1 MEITT
6 AAIAALCGGA
16 LEGKDAAVST
26 FVFDSRRAVN
36 DPKAI
41 FVALKGATRDG
52 HDYVD
57 ELRGRG
63 IRNFIVSADYRIAG
77 LRSDESFVKVND
89 TLAALQSVAAYMRDR
104 FKGCVA
110 AVTGSNG
117 KTIVKE
123 WIAALWSDRDK
134 RLFVSPKSYNSQ
146 LGVALSLTMCDGHE
160 DVSVIEAGISS
171 PGEMARLEAMIR
183 PDIAIITNIGEA
195 HGAGFASRADK
206 LREKLTLAQDATA
219 IVYPSDYREIDTALR
234 ERYDSGRLFAWGYDD
249 EASLRIISRRVEGT
263 STVAEFTANGRNHTA
278 VLPFTDTPSIEN
290 AMSALAFYACY
301 DSLYGEK
308 TLAGA
313 VERLGG
319 LRPVAMRLERRRG
332 INGSTILNDSYNSDI
347 GSLSIALDRLE
358 DISQGA
364 PKTVIMSDITQS
376 GYTAD
381 ELYSRVAAMMRS
393 HAVDKLYAI
402 GDEITSAK
410 RLFEGIDAEFYR
422 TTEEFVRLFDRKQA
436 EGAAVLLKGARP
448 FAFERIS
455 RMLEEKRH
463 STVMEI
469 DLGAICFNLNYHRE
483 HLRPGVRTVAM
494 VKASSYGHGGVEVAA
509 ALEKRHIDYFAV
521 AYADEGV
528 ILREGGITTPIIVL
542 NSEPSGFAA
551 MIDYLL
557 EPEIYDFESLDLFCA
572 DVRRAAESHYPIHIK
587 FDTGMHRL
595 GFGPDEIEALSE
607 RLRGDRTVR
616 VRSVFS
622 HFTSSDNPDHDDF
635 TRRQIAM
642 FGDMSDRLRKA
653 LGDDTILRHI
663 SNTWGIERFPEAQ
676 FDMVRLGLGLYG
688 ISPFTDGLQSVAS
701 LKSVIS
707 QIRHIPAGEHIGYN
721 RRGVVNRDS
730 VIATVPIGYAD
741 GLRRALSNGGWSFT
755 VHGHKAPIVGNI
767 CMDACMIDITGIP
780 AEVGDEITV
789 FSGSDEIVAMA
800 DVLGTIPYEILT
812 LIAPRVRRV
821 YFD

>member
-1 MEITT
+1 M
-6 AAIAALCGGA
+6 
-16 LEGKDAAVST
+16 
-26 FVFDSRRAVN
+26 
-36 DPKAI
+36 
-41 FVALKGATRDG
+41 
-52 HDYVD
+52 
-57 ELRGRG
+57 
-63 IRNFIVSADYRIAG
+63 
-77 LRSDESFVKVND
+77 
-89 TLAALQSVAAYMRDR
+89 
-104 FKGCVA
+104 
-110 AVTGSNG
+110 
-117 KTIVKE
+117 
-123 WIAALWSDRDK
+123 
-134 RLFVSPKSYNSQ
+134 
-146 LGVALSLTMCDGHE
+146 
-160 DVSVIEAGISS
+160 
-171 PGEMARLEAMIR
+171 
-183 PDIAIITNIGEA
+183 
-195 HGAGFASRADK
+195 
-206 LREKLTLAQDATA
+206 
-219 IVYPSDYREIDTALR
+219 
-234 ERYDSGRLFAWGYDD
+234 
-249 EASLRIISRRVEGT
+249 
-263 STVAEFTANGRNHTA
+263 
-278 VLPFTDTPSIEN
+278 
-290 AMSALAFYACY
+290 
-301 DSLYGEK
+301 
-308 TLAGA
+308 
-313 VERLGG
+313 
-319 LRPVAMRLERRRG
+319 
-332 INGSTILNDSYNSDI
+332 
-347 GSLSIALDRLE
+347 
-358 DISQGA
+358 
-364 PKTVIMSDITQS
+364 
-376 GYTAD
+376 
-381 ELYSRVAAMMRS
+381 
-393 HAVDKLYAI
+393 
-402 GDEITSAK
+402 
-410 RLFEGIDAEFYR
+410 
-422 TTEEFVRLFDRKQA
+422 
-436 EGAAVLLKGARP
+436 LKGARP

-483 HLRPGVRTVAM
+483 HLRPSVRTVAM

-551 MIDYLL
+551 MIDYSL

-653 LGDDTILRHI
+653 LDDDTILRHI

>member
-1 MEITT
+1 MDITT
-6 AAIAALCGGA
+6 SEIAAVCGGSLDGA
-16 LEGKDAAVST
+16 DVAVSA
-26 FVFDSRRAVN
+26 FIFDSRRAVD
-36 DPKAI
+36 DPHAI

-57 ELRGRG
+57 GLRERG
-63 IRNFIVSADYRIAG
+63 IRNFIVSTDYPTG
-77 LRSDESFVKVND
+77 DLRPDEAFVRVSD
-89 TLAALQSVAAYMRDR
+89 TLAALQAVASRMRR
-104 FKGCVA
+104 GLSGHVA

-146 LGVALSLTMCDGHE
+146 LGAALSLTMCDGDE
-160 DVSVIEAGISS
+160 AMTVIEAGISS
-171 PGEMARLEAMIR
+171 HGEMARLEAMIR
-183 PDIAIITNIGEA
+183 PDITIVTNIGEA
-195 HGAGFASRADK
+195 HSAGFASRADK
-206 LREKLTLAQDATA
+206 LREKLSLAKGSAA
-219 IVYPSDYREIDTALR
+219 VIYPADHKEIDTAVR
-234 ERYDSGRLFAWGYDD
+234 ELYGSDRLYPWGLG
-249 EASLRIISRRVEGT
+249 ERAALRIISRRVQGT
-263 STVAEFTANGRNHTA
+263 ATVVEFTANGRSFNV
-278 VLPFTDTPSIEN
+278 VLPFTDTPSVEN
-290 AMSALAFYACY
+290 AMSALAFYACS
-301 DSLYGEK
+301 DSLYGGDM
-308 TLAGA
+308 LSGA
-313 VERLGG
+313 VERIGG

-332 INGSTILNDSYNSDI
+332 IYGSVILNDSYNSDI
-347 GSLSIALDRLE
+347 GSLAIALDRLE
-358 DISQGA
+358 EISQGA
-364 PKTVIMSDITQS
+364 SKTVIMSDIAQS
-376 GYTAD
+376 GYTPG

-393 HAVDKLYAI
+393 HGINKLYAI
-402 GDEITSAK
+402 GGDITSA
-410 RLFEGIDAEFYR
+410 RELFDGIDAEFFLS
-422 TTEEFVRLFDRKQA
+422 TEEFAERFDRKRA
-436 EGAAVLLKGARP
+436 EGAAILLKGARS

-483 HLRPGVRTVAM
+483 RLRPGVKTVAM

-528 ILREGGITTPIIVL
+528 VLREGGITTPIIVL

-551 MIDYLL
+551 MIDYSL
-557 EPEIYDFESLDLFCA
+557 EPEIYDFESLDLFC
-572 DVRRAAESHYPIHIK
+572 DEVRRAAESHYPIHIK

-595 GFGPDEIEALSE
+595 GFGPEEIDALAE

-616 VRSVFS
+616 VRSLFS

-635 TRRQIAM
+635 TRRQIAL
-642 FGDMSDRLRKA
+642 FGRMSDKLRSA

-688 ISPFTDGLQSVAS
+688 ISPFAQGLQSVAS

-707 QIRHIPAGEHIGYN
+707 QIRHLPAGERLGYN
-721 RRGVVNRDS
+721 RRGTVERDS
-730 VIATVPIGYAD
+730 VIATIPIGYAD
-741 GLRRALSNGGWSFT
+741 GLRRALSCGGWSFT

-780 AEVGDEITV
+780 AEVGDEVTV

-800 DVLGTIPYEILT
+800 DTLDTIPYEILT

>member
-1 MEITT
+1 M
-6 AAIAALCGGA
+6 
-16 LEGKDAAVST
+16 
-26 FVFDSRRAVN
+26 
-36 DPKAI
+36 
-41 FVALKGATRDG
+41 
-52 HDYVD
+52 
-57 ELRGRG
+57 
-63 IRNFIVSADYRIAG
+63 
-77 LRSDESFVKVND
+77 
-89 TLAALQSVAAYMRDR
+89 
-104 FKGCVA
+104 
-110 AVTGSNG
+110 
-117 KTIVKE
+117 
-123 WIAALWSDRDK
+123 
-134 RLFVSPKSYNSQ
+134 
-146 LGVALSLTMCDGHE
+146 
-160 DVSVIEAGISS
+160 
-171 PGEMARLEAMIR
+171 
-183 PDIAIITNIGEA
+183 
-195 HGAGFASRADK
+195 
-206 LREKLTLAQDATA
+206 
-219 IVYPSDYREIDTALR
+219 
-234 ERYDSGRLFAWGYDD
+234 
-249 EASLRIISRRVEGT
+249 
-263 STVAEFTANGRNHTA
+263 
-278 VLPFTDTPSIEN
+278 
-290 AMSALAFYACY
+290 
-301 DSLYGEK
+301 
-308 TLAGA
+308 
-313 VERLGG
+313 
-319 LRPVAMRLERRRG
+319 
-332 INGSTILNDSYNSDI
+332 
-347 GSLSIALDRLE
+347 
-358 DISQGA
+358 
-364 PKTVIMSDITQS
+364 
-376 GYTAD
+376 
-381 ELYSRVAAMMRS
+381 
-393 HAVDKLYAI
+393 
-402 GDEITSAK
+402 
-410 RLFEGIDAEFYR
+410 
-422 TTEEFVRLFDRKQA
+422 
-436 EGAAVLLKGARP
+436 
-448 FAFERIS
+448 
-455 RMLEEKRH
+455 
-463 STVMEI
+463 
-469 DLGAICFNLNYHRE
+469 GAICFNLNYHRE
-483 HLRPGVRTVAM
+483 HLRPSVRTVAM

-551 MIDYLL
+551 MIDYSL

-653 LGDDTILRHI
+653 LDDDTILRHI

>member
-1 MEITT
+1 MDITT
-6 AAIAALCGGA
+6 SEIAAVCGGSLDGA
-16 LEGKDAAVST
+16 DVAVSA
-26 FVFDSRRAVN
+26 FIFDSRRAVD
-36 DPKAI
+36 DPHAI

-57 ELRGRG
+57 GLRERG
-63 IRNFIVSADYRIAG
+63 IRNFIVSTDYPTG
-77 LRSDESFVKVND
+77 DLRPDEAFVRVAD
-89 TLAALQSVAAYMRDR
+89 TLAALQAVASRMRR
-104 FKGCVA
+104 GLSGHVA

-146 LGVALSLTMCDGHE
+146 LGAALSLTMCDGDE
-160 DVSVIEAGISS
+160 AMTVIEAGISS
-171 PGEMARLEAMIR
+171 HGEMARLEAMIR
-183 PDIAIITNIGEA
+183 PDITIVTNIGEA
-195 HGAGFASRADK
+195 HSAGFASRADK
-206 LREKLTLAQDATA
+206 LREKLSLAKGSAA
-219 IVYPSDYREIDTALR
+219 VIYPADHKEIDTAVKEL
-234 ERYDSGRLFAWGYDD
+234 YGSDRLYPWGLG
-249 EASLRIISRRVEGT
+249 EGAALRIISRRVQGT
-263 STVAEFTANGRNHTA
+263 ATVVEFTANGRSFNV
-278 VLPFTDTPSIEN
+278 VLPFTDTPSVEN
-290 AMSALAFYACY
+290 AMSALAFYACS
-301 DSLYGEK
+301 DSLYGGDM
-308 TLAGA
+308 LSGA
-313 VERLGG
+313 VERIGG

-332 INGSTILNDSYNSDI
+332 IYGSVILNDSYNSDI
-347 GSLSIALDRLE
+347 GSLAIALDRLE
-358 DISQGA
+358 EISQGA
-364 PKTVIMSDITQS
+364 SKTVIMSDIAQS
-376 GYTAD
+376 GYTPG

-393 HAVDKLYAI
+393 HGIDKLYAI
-402 GDEITSAK
+402 GGEITSA
-410 RLFEGIDAEFYR
+410 RELFDGIDAEFFLS
-422 TTEEFVRLFDRKQA
+422 TEEFAERFDRKRA
-436 EGAAVLLKGARP
+436 EGAAILLKGARS

-483 HLRPGVRTVAM
+483 RLRPGVKTVAM

-528 ILREGGITTPIIVL
+528 VLREGGITTPIIVL

-551 MIDYLL
+551 MIDYSL
-557 EPEIYDFESLDLFCA
+557 EPEIYDFESLDLFC
-572 DVRRAAESHYPIHIK
+572 DEVRRAAESHYPIHIK

-595 GFGPDEIEALSE
+595 GFGPEEVDALAE

-616 VRSVFS
+616 VRSLFS

-635 TRRQIAM
+635 TRRQIAL
-642 FGDMSDRLRKA
+642 FGQMSDKLRNA

-688 ISPFTDGLQSVAS
+688 ISPFAQGLQSVAS

-707 QIRHIPAGEHIGYN
+707 QIRRLPAGERLGYN
-721 RRGVVNRDS
+721 RRGTVERDS

-741 GLRRALSNGGWSFT
+741 GLRRALSCGGWSFT

-780 AEVGDEITV
+780 AEVGDEVTV

-800 DVLGTIPYEILT
+800 DTLDTIPYEILT